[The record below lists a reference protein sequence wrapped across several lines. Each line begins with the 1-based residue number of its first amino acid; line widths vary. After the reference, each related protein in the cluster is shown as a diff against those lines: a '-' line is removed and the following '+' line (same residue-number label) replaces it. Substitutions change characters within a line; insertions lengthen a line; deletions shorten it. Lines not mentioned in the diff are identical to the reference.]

1 MTTTNTL
8 RTEIENNK
16 LEIARLYEEFGNM
29 EDVVKATSKKVDDME
44 AAPME
49 AYTQAECDAIYAE
62 HSKASA
68 EWDEIERKMKT
79 LEKVNDYLERALWE
93 LETIEEI
100 ED

>member
-8 RTEIENNK
+8 RTEMENNK
-16 LEIARLYEEFGNM
+16 LEIARLTEKFNLM

-62 HSKASA
+62 HNKASA
-68 EWDEIERKMKT
+68 EWDEIERKIKT
-79 LEKVNDYLERALWE
+79 LEKVNDYLKRALWE
-93 LETIEEI
+93 LEEI
-100 ED
+100 EN

>member
-8 RTEIENNK
+8 RTEMENNN
-16 LEIARLYEEFGNM
+16 LEIARLTEKFNLM

-68 EWDEIERKMKT
+68 EWEEIERKIKT
-79 LEKVNDYLERALWE
+79 LEKVNDYLKRALWE
-93 LETIEEI
+93 LEEI
-100 ED
+100 EN

>member
-8 RTEIENNK
+8 KTEMENNN
-16 LEIARLYEEFGNM
+16 LEIARLTEKFNLM

-68 EWDEIERKMKT
+68 EWEEIERKIKI
-79 LEKVNDYLERALWE
+79 LEKVNDYLKRALWE
-93 LETIEEI
+93 LEEI
-100 ED
+100 EN